1 MSAGAANRRY
11 SHRFTKESPPMMK
24 QLLSRAAVLMLGVA
38 LFSAVYA
45 ENKAPE
51 VNMFEIG
58 QTVLKIGLADGVTPD
73 DAIDAMNSKAV
84 ELNMKLVGHQNVGAE
99 LNARGLESPRLE
111 IFQFCRPEDA
121 IKMVRFNTIYAAYM
135 PCSIALVE
143 DGDGRFW
150 LEMLNLD
157 MIINA
162 YPLPPELQAIAIT
175 INGEM
180 LSIISAGATG
190 EF

>member
-1 MSAGAANRRY
+1 MSHRPLLHLAALLLGCALPAAGA
-11 SHRFTKESPPMMK
+11 
-24 QLLSRAAVLMLGVA
+24 VA
-38 LFSAVYA
+38 QDATA
-45 ENKAPE
+45 APE
-51 VNMFEIG
+51 VNMYEIG
-58 QTVLKIGLADGVTPD
+58 QSVLKIGLAAGVTPD
-73 DAIDAMNSKAV
+73 DAVDAMSSKAA
-84 ELNMKLVGHQNVGAE
+84 ELNMKLVAHQNVGAE

-121 IKMVRFNTIYAAYM
+121 VKMVRFNTIYAAYM

-143 DGDGRFW
+143 DNDGRYW

-180 LSIISAGATG
+180 LSIITAGATG
-190 EF
+190 AF

>member
-1 MSAGAANRRY
+1 MLRTLTPYAAA
-11 SHRFTKESPPMMK
+11 
-24 QLLSRAAVLMLGVA
+24 LLISVA
-38 LFSAVYA
+38 LPAATTLAQDASQ
-45 ENKAPE
+45 APE
-51 VNMFEIG
+51 VNMYEIG
-58 QTVLKIGLADGVTPD
+58 QTVLKIGLAEGVTPD
-73 DAIDAMNSKAV
+73 DAVDAMNSKAV
-84 ELNMKLVGHQNVGAE
+84 ELNMKLVGHQNVSQE
-99 LNARGLESPRLE
+99 LVARGLESPRLE

-143 DGDGRFW
+143 DNDGTYW

-162 YPLPPELQAIAIT
+162 YELPPELQAIAIT

-180 LSIISAGATG
+180 LSIITAGATG
-190 EF
+190 AF